1 MFLEAIWLKNG
12 KEVYRASPVMNIVC
26 DEDIRDIGDIE
37 IENDYGNWISYNDA
51 DDFKI
56 RLVKGEQL

>member
-1 MFLEAIWLKNG
+1 MFLEAIWIKDG
-12 KEVYRASPVMNIVC
+12 KEVHRVAPVMNIVC
-26 DEDIRDIGDIE
+26 DDDMRDITDIE

-56 RLVKGEQL
+56 RLVKDE